1 LKRYKERE
9 GHCRAPQ
16 RHKED
21 GFALGVWVSNQRK
34 DKDDLP
40 INRRKKL
47 DGLGFVWHSFET
59 DWEEGFSYLK
69 MYKDREGHCRVPQK
83 HKENGFAL
91 GSWVSDVR
99 GGNIKLSVEQRQRLD
114 ALGFVWNSLE
124 ADWSEGFNYLKTYK
138 GREGHCRVPQSY
150 RENGFRLGGW
160 VSLQRGNRDRM
171 SAERRQ
177 QLDTLGFIWAALPNK
192 WEEGFS
198 RLKAYKEREGDCRVR
213 ALHVENGFRLG
224 SWVGVQRGNR
234 HRMSGERRQRLDKLG
249 FVWDILR
256 YQWGEGFSYLQA
268 FKKREGHCRVAALH
282 IENGFRLGSWVS
294 LQRGN
299 KDKMSAEQRQRLD
312 TLGFVWGFWSSQW
325 EKGFS
330 CLENYMKRE
339 GHCRVPALHIENGFR
354 LGQWVGVQRAHRNKL
369 DVQNRER
376 LDQLGFVWDV
386 LSSQWED
393 GLSYLHSYKDR
404 EGHCRVPYNHIENGF
419 RLGQWVV
426 VQRQRNKDALLP
438 PERRTRLSK
447 LGFVWDVFSSQWE
460 EGFSFLKAYK
470 RREGHCRVPQSY
482 SERGFRLGQW
492 VAVQRRQKDTMPTDR
507 RRYLTKLGFV
517 WKVQ

>member
-1 LKRYKERE
+1 
-9 GHCRAPQ
+9 
-16 RHKED
+16 
-21 GFALGVWVSNQRK
+21 
-34 DKDDLP
+34 
-40 INRRKKL
+40 
-47 DGLGFVWHSFET
+47 
-59 DWEEGFSYLK
+59 
-69 MYKDREGHCRVPQK
+69 
-83 HKENGFAL
+83 
-91 GSWVSDVR
+91 
-99 GGNIKLSVEQRQRLD
+99 
-114 ALGFVWNSLE
+114 
-124 ADWSEGFNYLKTYK
+124 
-138 GREGHCRVPQSY
+138 
-150 RENGFRLGGW
+150 
-160 VSLQRGNRDRM
+160 
-171 SAERRQ
+171 
-177 QLDTLGFIWAALPNK
+177 
-192 WEEGFS
+192 
-198 RLKAYKEREGDCRVR
+198 
-213 ALHVENGFRLG
+213 
-224 SWVGVQRGNR
+224 
-234 HRMSGERRQRLDKLG
+234 
-249 FVWDILR
+249 
-256 YQWGEGFSYLQA
+256 
-268 FKKREGHCRVAALH
+268 
-282 IENGFRLGSWVS
+282 
-294 LQRGN
+294 
-299 KDKMSAEQRQRLD
+299 MSAEQRQRLD